1 MSSEQQAKEGRRS
14 FLQWLHDLSLTTRL
28 VTVVV
33 GMTLMAYIV
42 TTLLTS
48 SMLRDYLV
56 DRVDQDLRTAVH
68 QLAESGP
75 MGSGDENVFLNAP
88 GETYVVT
95 FRLPTGNVTTQTFGA
110 SAQSDTPALETAM
123 LTDAEQFGEGFT
135 VDSAE
140 GDHKSWRVLVLRE
153 VTTGG
158 SIAIS
163 TPMTRVDSTVS
174 QVVLLISVIGIC
186 ILMAVALISWFA
198 VRRAFRP
205 LTRIEDTARMIAA
218 GDLTRRIPARGG
230 RDEVASLSSSLN
242 VMLTRIEQAFAARH
256 VSEARMRRFV
266 ADASHELRTPL
277 ATVRGYAELY
287 RVGGVRGEEDVTSAM
302 RRIEDEATRMSR
314 LVEDLLLLT
323 RLDSRPSFER
333 VPVDL
338 TVLAADTVQDAQ
350 VRSPQR
356 RIRLVP
362 LEGNTGPVM
371 TKGDDHSLRQVLTN
385 LVGNAVAHTPD
396 DTAIDIAVGYV
407 DRYAVVE
414 VRDRGPGI
422 PPEVADRVFERFF
435 RADASRSRDRGGTGL
450 GLAIVAAIVGS
461 HQGKVRYANR
471 PGGGS
476 VFQVA
481 LPAAPVHHDLDA
493 LDADDPDADGDED
506 ASPESLA
513 SAEGADPGYGSTDP
527 ASAPVRRSSGALGT
541 AGRAERDR

>member
-1 MSSEQQAKEGRRS
+1 MKSGSAAQEGRRS

-28 VTVVV
+28 VAVVV
-33 GMTLMAYIV
+33 GMTLMAYVV

-48 SMLRDYLV
+48 SLLRDYLV
-56 DRVDQDLRTAVH
+56 DRVDRDLTTAVPRV
-68 QLAESGP
+68 A
-75 MGSGDENVFLNAP
+75 DNFLNPQAEDDVIGAP

-95 FRLPTGNVTTQTFGA
+95 LVTSTEPRTRIYGA
-110 SAQSDTPALETAM
+110 SEDDRPALDMATV
-123 LTDAEQFGEGFT
+123 TDEDQFGQPFT
-135 VDSAE
+135 VTGIEHRDQN
-140 GDHKSWRVLVLRE
+140 WRVLTLRE
-153 VTTGG
+153 LSTGG
-158 SIAIS
+158 SLAIA
-163 TPMTRVDSTVS
+163 TPMSRVDSTVA
-174 QVVLLISVIGIC
+174 QVVLLMSVIGLC
-186 ILMAVALISWFA
+186 ILMAVALLSWFA

-205 LTRIEDTARMIAA
+205 LTRIEDTARAIAA
-218 GDLTRRIPARGG
+218 GDLTKRIPARGG
-230 RDEVASLSSSLN
+230 RDEVTSLSSSLN
-242 VMLTRIEQAFAARH
+242 LMLTRIEQAFAARH

-323 RLDSRPSFER
+323 RLDSRPSFEQ

-350 VRSPQR
+350 VRAPQR
-356 RIRLVP
+356 SIRLVA
-362 LEGNTGPVM
+362 LEGTTGPVM

-385 LVGNAVAHTPD
+385 LVGNAVAHTPVD
-396 DTAIDIAVGYV
+396 SPIEVAVGYL
-407 DRYAVVE
+407 DRFAVVE
-414 VRDRGPGI
+414 VRDRGQGI

-461 HQGKVRYANR
+461 HQGRVRYLRR

-476 VFQVA
+476 IFRVA
-481 LPAAPVHHDLDA
+481 LPAASVLVSGDDLEDTTEDQGEHD
-493 LDADDPDADGDED
+493 
-506 ASPESLA
+506 
-513 SAEGADPGYGSTDP
+513 SAELPRTTHDTSETSVADPRT
-527 ASAPVRRSSGALGT
+527 RGT
-541 AGRAERDR
+541 